1 MDIVIWVH
9 DIFSLPLLYE
19 AEQANLS
26 YFPITGYILSSRNN
40 LSDPSLK
47 HGFI

>member
-9 DIFSLPLLYE
+9 DIFSLPLLYG

-26 YFPITGYILSSRNN
+26 YFPITGYILSPLITSVI
-40 LSDPSLK
+40 LL
-47 HGFI
+47 